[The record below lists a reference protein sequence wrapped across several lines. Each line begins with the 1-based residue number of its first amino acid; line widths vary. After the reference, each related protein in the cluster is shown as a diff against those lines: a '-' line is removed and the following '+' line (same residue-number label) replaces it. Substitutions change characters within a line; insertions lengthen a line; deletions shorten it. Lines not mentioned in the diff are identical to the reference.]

1 MPRDEGVITSL
12 QSLFIAIYGRIVI
25 IKGSRHEGKMS
36 FFDEEIG
43 NDRLF
48 EGIRWLHD
56 SSLQPEH
63 PSFIMRT
70 LPLTDVESL
79 MIVSDNVKVFVPSTF
94 VI

>member
-1 MPRDEGVITSL
+1 MT
-12 QSLFIAIYGRIVI
+12 
-25 IKGSRHEGKMS
+25 
-36 FFDEEIG
+36 FFDGEIG
-43 NDRLF
+43 NEKTF

-63 PSFIMRT
+63 PSFIIRI
-70 LPLTDVESL
+70 LSLTDVESL